1 MMKLGNL
8 AGAIAAASL
17 LGAAGAALAVPVA
30 SAATVYTVDVW
41 TGAPNGVTSSTTAD
55 AAGKPTGPAAA
66 QFTFTGPINWYVGGP
81 QNSGP
86 SGNLFSTFFNTY
98 TSTSDISNFSSPSG
112 AFSSE
117 TAFLG
122 ASMSDA
128 GDSYASYFQIVGS
141 YSDST
146 VTGTISHDDGAS
158 VYDYLGNAV
167 YSSPAETSDITGA
180 FTLPGGTHSFTVDY
194 VEGNGAPS
202 VLDLSISAVP
212 EPATWAVMLVG
223 FFGMGTMMRRARAKR
238 GFIAA

>member
-1 MMKLGNL
+1 MMMKLGNL
-8 AGAIAAASL
+8 AGGVCAALL

-41 TGAPNGVTSSTTAD
+41 TGAPNGVISSTTAD

-81 QNSGP
+81 QNTGP
-86 SGNLFSTFFNTY
+86 SGNLFGTFIP
-98 TSTSDISNFSSPSG
+98 SADISSFSSPSG
-112 AFSSE
+112 AFGTE
-117 TAFLG
+117 AAFLA
-122 ASMSDA
+122 ASMSNA

-141 YSDST
+141 YSGST

-167 YSSPAETSDITGA
+167 YFSPAETSDIVGA
-180 FTLPGGTHSFTVDY
+180 FTLPGGAHSFTVDY
-194 VEGNGAPS
+194 VEGNGSPS
-202 VLDLSISAVP
+202 VLDLSVSSVP

-223 FFGMGTMMRRARAKR
+223 FFGMGTMMRRSRAKR
-238 GFIAA
+238 SFIAA